1 VPNSSTMRTAPSRRP
16 IAALLLVLALALGL
30 PAGADPLDGDNPW
43 LERRVLNIAHRGG
56 ADELPENTLYAF
68 AEGLARG
75 VDMLETD
82 IYPTSD
88 GELVVIHDATVDR
101 TTDGSGAVSD
111 MTLAEVQALDAAHW
125 AVPGRGVPKD
135 AAEDAYVFRGLATG
149 ERPMPEALAEAG
161 YTPADF
167 RIPTLAEVLERFPD
181 VPLNI
186 ELKTGP
192 PAGDSMAEALAD
204 LLAEHGRT
212 DDVVVASFQDQVLY
226 EFKLLAPDVHTA
238 PALAETAALK
248 GASMAALP
256 GVTGPLHH
264 VYQVPVGQ
272 FGVTVVDEDFVADAH
287 ANGMAV
293 HVWTID
299 DEAEM
304 RRLIALGVDGIMTD
318 RPSLLEAVIQ
328 DMGVAY
334 EPAS

>member
-1 VPNSSTMRTAPSRRP
+1 MRRTLAPLLLL
-16 IAALLLVLALALGL
+16 ALLAAAAPAAAAPAAAAPAATDKPLLGE
-30 PAGADPLDGDNPW
+30 NPW
-43 LERRVLNIAHRGG
+43 LDRTVLNIAHRGG

-68 AEGLARG
+68 TESLARG

-82 IYPTSD
+82 VYPTAD

-101 TTDGSGAVSD
+101 TTNATGAVAD
-111 MTLAEVQALDAAHW
+111 LTLAEVQALDAAHW
-125 AVPGRGVPKD
+125 AVPGRGVPRD
-135 AAEDAYVFRGLATG
+135 AAADDYVFRGLATG
-149 ERPMPEALAEAG
+149 ERAMPEDLVEAG

-192 PAGDSMAEALAD
+192 PAGDSMAQALAD
-204 LLAEHGRT
+204 LLAEHDRT

-226 EFKLLAPDVHTA
+226 EFKRLAPEVHTA
-238 PALAETAALK
+238 PALVETAALK
-248 GASMAALP
+248 GASLAASP
-256 GVTGPLHH
+256 GVTAPLHH

-272 FGVTVVDEDFVADAH
+272 FGVTVVDADFVADAH

-318 RPSLLEAVIQ
+318 RPSLLESVIQ

-334 EPAS
+334 DPTG